1 MKIQFAVAVGILL
14 TLGTAVATTLK
25 SDGAATQVRSVGFIT
40 STTASSDVLAM
51 LEAQANTSGS
61 IPLARAL

>member
-14 TLGTAVATTLK
+14 ILGTAVSATLK
-25 SDGAATQVRSVGFIT
+25 NDGQATQARSVESIAST
-40 STTASSDVLAM
+40 SASTDVLAM

-61 IPLARAL
+61 IPLARPL

>member
-14 TLGTAVATTLK
+14 TIGTAVSATLK
-25 SDGAATQVRSVGFIT
+25 NDGEPSQVRTTASIAST
-40 STTASSDVLAM
+40 SASSDVLAM
-51 LEAQANTSGS
+51 LEAQANTAGS

>member
-14 TLGTAVATTLK
+14 TIGTAVSATLK
-25 SDGAATQVRSVGFIT
+25 NDGEASQVRSAASIAST
-40 STTASSDVLAM
+40 SASSDVLAM
-51 LEAQANTSGS
+51 LEAQASTAGS